1 MFVNEL
7 KNEMNKKL
15 QETENGALGYA
26 KTQSAL
32 VDFNFRIS
40 SYRNMS
46 EEAIFSDFMKAYN
59 ENEILAMRMLF
70 YLRDVRGGLGERR
83 LFRVILKNLEK
94 GEPKMVEKVLHLVA
108 MFGRWDDIF
117 ELMGTSLESP
127 ALKIVAKQLFEDVKN
142 KNANKPVSLLAKWMP
157 SINCSN
163 KERRRMAEKIAKTL
177 GLSPRIYRKTLS
189 GLRAYLEVIEQKMSA
204 GKWEDID
211 YSAVPSRANLI
222 YNKTFLKHD
231 EGRRREFLNS
241 VEKGEATINSGVNF
255 PYNILAKYNAQKS
268 VDQGVEALWKALPD
282 FGQLENTLVVA
293 DGSGSMSATI
303 GKTNLTA
310 LDVANS
316 LAIYFAER
324 CEGGFKNHYITF
336 SERPQL
342 VDLGEGSL
350 FSKKRIAEQHCEI
363 ANTNIEAVFKLIL
376 QTAVKRK
383 MKQEELP
390 GTILILSDMEFDSCT
405 SSTHSWYRRDPV
417 NFSTPDATLFASLAA
432 EYAVHGYKLPK
443 LAFWNILSRTMTVP
457 VQENEAGVV
466 LVSGFSPSAI
476 KMVLSGKANPYEAL
490 IEVLKDNK
498 YDIVEEA
505 IS

>member
-15 QETENGALGYA
+15 QETENGALGFSTSG
-26 KTQSAL
+26 KNL
-32 VDFNFRIS
+32 VDLNFRVS

-46 EEAIFSDFMKAYN
+46 EEAIFADFMKAFN
-59 ENEILAMRMLF
+59 DNPIMAMRWLF
-70 YLRDVRGGLGERR
+70 YARDIRGGLGERR

-127 ALKIVAKQLFEDVKN
+127 ALKIVAKQLFEDIKN
-142 KNANKPVSLLAKWMP
+142 KGANKPVSLLAKWMP

-177 GLSPRIYRKTLS
+177 GLSPRVYRKTLS
-189 GLRAYLEVIEQKMSA
+189 GLRAYLEIVEQKMST
-204 GKWEDID
+204 GQWKDID

-231 EGRRREFLNS
+231 EERRREFLDS
-241 VEKGEATINSGVNF
+241 VEKGEAKINSGVNF
-255 PYNILAKYNAQKS
+255 PHDVLAQYNYINN
-268 VDQGVEALWKALPD
+268 VDQGIEALWKALPD

-293 DGSGSMSATI
+293 DGSGSMNATI

-310 LDVANS
+310 LNVANS

-324 CEGGFKNHYITF
+324 CEGGFNNHYITF
-336 SERPQL
+336 SEKPQL
-342 VDLGEGSL
+342 VNLGEGSL
-350 FSKKRIAEQHCEI
+350 FSKKKVAEQHDEI

-405 SSTHSWYRRDPV
+405 RNTYSWYRRDTAD
-417 NFSTPDATLFASLAA
+417 FSTPDATLFASLAA
-432 EYAVHGYKLPK
+432 EYAAYGYKLPK

-457 VQENEAGVV
+457 VQKNEAGVV

-476 KMVLSGKANPYEAL
+476 KMVLSGKADPYEAL
-490 IEVLKDNK
+490 VEVLNDNK
-498 YDIVEEA
+498 YDVVEEA